1 MKATSRR
8 NGYGPVESENER
20 VGTVD
25 AETPEAKA
33 DAHGMAAL
41 KKRKRGGKVEGNE
54 PRHRMDRSHR
64 AHGGKVAKKGTTVNV
79 IVAPQGG
86 APAGGPPMPPPG
98 AAPPMMPPRPPM
110 AAPMPPPGG
119 MPPPGA
125 APPMM
130 PRKDGGRVHM
140 TAGAGSGEG
149 REQKIKE
156 YGANARSG
164 EGK

>member
-1 MKATSRR
+1 MKVTSRR

-25 AETPEAKA
+25 AESPEAKA
-33 DAHGMAAL
+33 DDHGLAAL

-54 PRHRMDRSHR
+54 PRHRMDRPHR

-79 IVAPQGG
+79 IVAGQGGG
-86 APAGGPPMPPPG
+86 APAGGPPMPPP
-98 AAPPMMPPRPPM
+98 APPIMPPPGALPPRPPM
-110 AAPMPPPGG
+110 AGPPMPPPG
-119 MPPPGA
+119 PA
-125 APPMM
+125 PMM

-149 REQKIKE
+149 RLEKDAA
-156 YGANARSG
+156 YGKNARSG